1 MLQAGQR
8 LPPRKT
14 PSAPAGG
21 ETEASRPGWR
31 EGRRP
36 QTGGSIRSPAAPAGG
51 GGKRLPWSFFFP
63 LTLQPGLAVA
73 ADLWPD
79 FCSRREREK
88 ML

>member
-51 GGKRLPWSFFFP
+51 GGEAAPLELFLPFNP
-63 LTLQPGLAVA
+63 A
-73 ADLWPD
+73 AWAGRG
-79 FCSRREREK
+79 S
-88 ML
+88 